1 MLLTKNP
8 NPQPFQRAILM
19 ANTIDTIR
27 LSEKQKQQLIRLKSK
42 TGVENWNVLC
52 RWALCMSLAE
62 ETVPPVEN
70 IPSDSNVEM
79 SWKVFAGEY
88 ADVYLAV
95 LRKAYEK
102 QRAHHK
108 VVPFNDFFKLHL
120 NRGLSYFL
128 QKFNVANF
136 I

>member
-1 MLLTKNP
+1 
-8 NPQPFQRAILM
+8 M

-27 LSEKQKQQLIRLKSK
+27 LSEKQKQQLIRLKSR
-42 TGVENWNVLC
+42 TGIENWNVLC

-62 ETVPPVEN
+62 ETVPPVED

-95 LRKAYEK
+95 LRQVYEK
-102 QRAHHK
+102 QKAELGNLML
-108 VVPFNDFFKLHL
+108 VDFFKMHL
-120 NRGLSYFL
+120 NRGISFYSSSS
-128 QKFNVANF
+128 KNGNES
-136 I
+136 

>member
-1 MLLTKNP
+1 
-8 NPQPFQRAILM
+8 M

-27 LSEKQKQQLIRLKSK
+27 LSEKQKQQLIRLKSR
-42 TGVENWNVLC
+42 TGIENWNVLC

-62 ETVPPVEN
+62 ETVPPAED

-95 LRKAYEK
+95 LRLAYEK
-102 QRAHHK
+102 QKKFMNETLFA
-108 VVPFNDFFKLHL
+108 DFLKLHL
-120 NRGLSYFL
+120 NRGISFL
-128 QKFNVANF
+128 NKRN

>member
-1 MLLTKNP
+1 MLLTKYINH
-8 NPQPFQRAILM
+8 QLFQRATSM

-27 LSEKQKQQLIRLKSK
+27 LSERQKQQLIRLKSK
-42 TGVENWNVLC
+42 TGIDNWNVLC

-62 ETVPPVEN
+62 ETVPPVED

-95 LRKAYEK
+95 LRQDYEK
-102 QRAHHK
+102 QKAHLGD
-108 VVPFNDFFKLHL
+108 VLFSDFFKLHL
-120 NRGLSYFL
+120 NRGISYYSAKL
-128 QKFNVANF
+128 
-136 I
+136 